1 MSVSK
6 ITTKINSFSFS
17 ALPSA
22 VKGIIYQLLCFGGGF
37 LTAYFGSFSGISP
50 FPIAFA
56 CAVTETYSI
65 AAACGAAVGYILSSY
80 IVSSLRYVA
89 ILAAIVI
96 IKRTIFAIDIITSS
110 RLTSPII
117 ALLCTIAT
125 GIVVLA
131 AQDFSVDGLLIYSGE
146 AIFAAGATF
155 FLENAFRIK
164 HLPRGIALLNKTEI
178 FSLIISIC
186 ILFLS
191 LSSITVRGISFI
203 RIISVFVILMSARYS
218 KESGGS
224 IVGICL
230 GTAMSASVGSGLV
243 AASWGLGGLLAGVFA
258 PMGKI
263 CQSIIFLSVQAVF
276 SVLQGDKNAYL
287 VLFEVLPSVILFA
300 FIKTSFIDRY
310 RKYFTLFEA
319 LPVAGDLRDTLT
331 GRLKSVASAIDDVS
345 DSVNRV
351 SRSIEKIT
359 APDMT
364 PVVDGVRDEVC
375 SRCTLRTVCWDNNF
389 EETAEEFANICD
401 ILKTEDNP
409 DATYLPKN
417 FKSRCNYSEELMDS
431 FSKNYFAYAMKAEN
445 VQKNEE
451 IRDVV
456 ASQFKSVSDIL
467 NDMVKELNN
476 SGNFNNDCATRIA
489 EVYKKAGIKVYGV
502 SCIEDENSLMR
513 IETHTEPITKRID
526 LNLLSHNVE
535 SICKTKFELPNI
547 SYYDNE
553 TVMSFIPKNNFT
565 TQIGLYQIS
574 SNSSNICGDC
584 AETCITP
591 DGRKLMI
598 LSDGMGTGGRAAVD
612 ATMAAKLFG
621 RLASS
626 GVSFESALKIIN
638 SALIIKSAEESFAT
652 LDIVSVDLYTGNAKF
667 YKAGAAITFIKKR
680 GRVISIE
687 PASMPVG
694 ILTDTHFAFDELC
707 VEEGDMIVMVSDG
720 AVNGSVKWI
729 YDLIENHKGKAYA
742 LAKEIGDTAKHRR
755 RDNHHDDITVMVMKI
770 EGK

>member
-1 MSVSK
+1 MSGK
-6 ITTKINSFSFS
+6 IKLKNFSFS
-17 ALPSA
+17 SLPSA

-65 AAACGAAVGYILSSY
+65 AVSCGAAVGYILSSY

-89 ILAAIVI
+89 ILAAVVI
-96 IKRTIFAIDIITSS
+96 IKRTIFSIDIITNS

-117 ALLCTIAT
+117 AFLCTIAT
-125 GIVVLA
+125 GIVILS

-146 AIFAAGATF
+146 AIFAAGTTF
-155 FLENAFRIK
+155 FLETAFRIK
-164 HLPRGIALLNKTEI
+164 RLPQGISALTTTEM
-178 FSLIISIC
+178 FSLVISIC

-191 LSSITVRGISFI
+191 LTSITVRGISFI
-203 RIISVFVILMSARYS
+203 RIISVFIILMAARYS

-230 GTAMSASVGSGLV
+230 GTAMSASVGNGLV
-243 AASWGLGGLLAGVFA
+243 AASWGLGGLLAGIFA
-258 PMGKI
+258 PMGKV
-263 CQSIIFLSVQAVF
+263 CQAIIFACVQTVF
-276 SVLQGDKNAYL
+276 SVLQGDKDAYL
-287 VLFEVLPSVILFA
+287 ILFEVLPSVILFA
-300 FIKTSFIDRY
+300 FIKASFLDRF

-319 LPVAGDLRDTLT
+319 LPIAGDLRDTLT

-351 SRSIEKIT
+351 SKSIEKIT

-364 PVVDGVRDEVC
+364 PVVDGVRDDVC

-401 ILKTEDNP
+401 ILKTEESP
-409 DATYLPKN
+409 DATYLPKS
-417 FKSRCNYSEELMDS
+417 FKSKCNYSEELMDS
-431 FSKNYFAYAMKAEN
+431 FTKNYFAYAMKAEN
-445 VQKNEE
+445 AQKNEE

-456 ASQFKSVSDIL
+456 ASQFESVSDIL
-467 NDMVKELNN
+467 NDMVTGLKQ

-489 EVYKKAGIKVYGV
+489 DVYKKSGIKVFGV
-502 SCIEDENSLMR
+502 SCIEDENGMMR
-513 IETHTEPITKRID
+513 IETHTEPINKRID
-526 LNLLSHNVE
+526 LNLLSHSVE
-535 SICKTKFELPNI
+535 SICKTRFELPNI

-565 TQIGLYQIS
+565 TQIGLYQLS
-574 SNSSNICGDC
+574 GNSSKICGDC

-621 RLASS
+621 RLAAS
-626 GVSFESALKIIN
+626 GISFESALKIIN
-638 SALIIKSAEESFAT
+638 SALLIKSAEESFAT
-652 LDIVSVDLYTGNAKF
+652 LDVASVDLYTGNAKF
-667 YKAGAAITFIKKR
+667 YKAGAAVTFVKKR
-680 GRVISIE
+680 GRILAIE

-694 ILTDTHFAFDELC
+694 ILTRTQFAYDELC
-707 VEEGDMIVMVSDG
+707 VEAGDMIVMLSDG

-755 RDNHHDDITVMVMKI
+755 RDNHNDDITVMVMII